1 MVSTTATVLRHNRAT
16 PSVGQPAEPRRIE
29 IPLRRAVSCRVVSGD
44 IVVLSAGD
52 MVPPTAAFLARDLFV
67 AQAAMTGEQTVTA
80 FQAGINCVRWLLVRF
95 GMVMAPVILL
105 VNGFTKGSWAKA
117 ALFARPNF

>member
-1 MVSTTATVLRHNRAT
+1 M
-16 PSVGQPAEPRRIE
+16 
-29 IPLRRAVSCRVVSGD
+29 SGD
-44 IVVLSAGD
+44 IVVLSAGAK
-52 MVPPTAAFLARDLFV
+52 VPPTAAFLARDLFV
-67 AQAAMTGEQTVTA
+67 SQAAMTGEQTVTA